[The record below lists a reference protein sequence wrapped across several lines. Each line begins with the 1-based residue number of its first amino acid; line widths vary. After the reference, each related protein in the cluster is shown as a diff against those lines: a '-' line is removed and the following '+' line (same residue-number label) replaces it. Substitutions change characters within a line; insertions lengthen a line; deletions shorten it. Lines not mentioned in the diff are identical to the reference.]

1 MSSPATDAKPL
12 RPALVR
18 LLMALAFVV
27 PVLIAQ
33 VAISPM
39 LRRQIGTLPTALA
52 STAIATVVG
61 WLAYRAYVRIFERRE
76 VVELSLPGGGR
87 ELFAGVAL
95 GLGAFATSI
104 AILALLGAYHVL
116 GVGELLPVV
125 LALLSAIAAG
135 TIEEIVFRGV
145 VFRLLEEWGGTWTAL
160 AISSLLFG
168 GLHLLNPH
176 ATALGAIGIVFEG
189 GILLAGA
196 YVLTRRLWLPIGIHA
211 GWNFA
216 EGGIFGVP
224 TSGFASTGIVRG
236 EVDGPEWLSGGVF
249 GPEASIGAVLV
260 CIALGTLLLVRAAR
274 RGRFIVASWKRSPV
288 AASAAAGPR
297 VS

>member
-1 MSSPATDAKPL
+1 MTATTEPKPL
-12 RPALVR
+12 RRPLVR
-18 LLMALAFVV
+18 LAIALAFVV

-33 VAISPM
+33 IAIWG
-39 LRRQIGTLPTALA
+39 LRPHLGRLPTAVL
-52 STAIATVVG
+52 SMLIATVVG
-61 WLAYRAYVRIFERRE
+61 WAAYRTYVHLFERRE
-76 VVELSLPGGGR
+76 PSELSVPGGGR

-95 GLGAFATSI
+95 GLCAFAASI
-104 AILALLGAYHVL
+104 AVLALLGAYHVVGL
-116 GVGELLPVV
+116 GESQPVV

-160 AISSLLFG
+160 AISSVLFG

-189 GILLAGA
+189 GIMLAGA

-224 TSGFASTGIVRG
+224 TSGAPTSGIVRG
-236 EVDGPEWLSGGVF
+236 EIVGPEWLSGGVF
-249 GPEASIGAVLV
+249 GPEASLVAVLV

-274 RGRFIVASWKRSPV
+274 RGRFV
-288 AASAAAGPR
+288 AASWNASRRRAA
-297 VS
+297 

>member
-1 MSSPATDAKPL
+1 MTTTDVPRL
-12 RPALVR
+12 RPPLVR
-18 LLMALAFVV
+18 LAIALAFVV

-33 VAISPM
+33 IAIWGVK
-39 LRRQIGTLPTALA
+39 RQIGTLPTALL

-61 WLAYRAYVRIFERRE
+61 WFAYRAYVRRFERRALI
-76 VVELSLPGGGR
+76 ELSVPGGGR

-95 GLGAFATSI
+95 GVGAFATTI
-104 AILALLGAYHVL
+104 AILALAGAYHVV
-116 GVGELLPVV
+116 GAGELLPVV

-145 VFRLLEEWGGTWTAL
+145 VFRLVEEWGGTWTAL

-168 GLHLLNPH
+168 GIHLLNPH
-176 ATALGAIGIVFEG
+176 ATWLGAVGVVFEG
-189 GILLAGA
+189 GVLLAGA
-196 YVLTRRLWLPIGIHA
+196 YVLTRRLWVPIGIHA

-236 EVDGPEWLSGGVF
+236 EIVGPEWLSGGIF
-249 GPEASIGAVLV
+249 GPEASIVAVLV
-260 CIALGTLLLVRAAR
+260 CVVLGTALLARAAHR
-274 RGRFIVASWKRSPV
+274 DRFVQASWKKLPQST
-288 AASAAAGPR
+288 AGVTARR